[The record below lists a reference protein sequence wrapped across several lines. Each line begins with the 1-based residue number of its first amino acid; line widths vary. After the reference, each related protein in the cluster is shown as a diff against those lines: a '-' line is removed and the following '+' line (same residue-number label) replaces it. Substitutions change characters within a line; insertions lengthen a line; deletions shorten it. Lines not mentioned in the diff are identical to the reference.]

1 MSQRNSHRLGMWAAL
16 AACAASTGYGV
27 VQTMQILGITK
38 PPLDAILI
46 FGVSICIATPFV
58 IAMVALLYAVPAEK
72 RVWTHAGIA
81 FAGMYAT
88 LVSLVYMTELFV
100 TIPAQLQGAA
110 DKVQFV
116 TLSEHSFFWAV
127 DALGYIFMSF
137 ATLLAAGAFAWRGLQ
152 GWLKLFFVAHGVQAP
167 LIVLILVRPDLLL
180 IGSPWIV
187 TAPVSMLL
195 LAIFFARGTP
205 APIAVTSQ
213 TPQ

>member
-1 MSQRNSHRLGMWAAL
+1 MSQRKTHHLGMWAAL
-16 AACAASTGYGV
+16 AACAASAGYGV
-27 VQTMQILGITK
+27 VQTMQVLGITK

-58 IAMVALLYAVPAEK
+58 IAMVSLHYVVLAEK
-72 RVWTHAGIA
+72 RVWTHAGLV

-88 LVSLVYMTELFV
+88 LVSLVYLTELFV
-100 TIPAQLQGAA
+100 TIPAQLQGDA
-110 DKVQFV
+110 DKVLFV
-116 TLSEHSFFWAV
+116 TLNPHSFFWAV
-127 DALGYIFMSF
+127 DALGYVFMSF

-152 GWLKLFFVAHGVQAP
+152 GWLKLFLVAHGLQAP
-167 LIVLILVRPDLLL
+167 IIVMILYRPDLLL

-205 APIAVTSQ
+205 APIAVTSEA
-213 TPQ
+213 PQ

>member
-1 MSQRNSHRLGMWAAL
+1 MSQSNSHKLGMWAAL
-16 AACAASTGYGV
+16 AACAASAGYGI
-27 VQTMQILGITK
+27 VQTMQILGVTK

-58 IAMVALLYAVPAEK
+58 IAMVALHYAVPEGK
-72 RVWTHAGIA
+72 RVWTHAAAA

-110 DKVQFV
+110 DKVLFV
-116 TLSEHSFFWAV
+116 TLNPHSFFWAV
-127 DALGYIFMSF
+127 DALGYVFMSF

-152 GWLKLFFVAHGVQAP
+152 GWLKIFFVAHGLQAP
-167 LIVLILVRPDLLL
+167 LIVLILFRPDLLL
-180 IGSPWIV
+180 VGSPWIV
-187 TAPVSMLL
+187 TGPVSMLL

-205 APIAVTSQ
+205 VPKATTA
-213 TPQ
+213 